1 MLADYFIVKIKI
13 IDRDLMGLKEDT
25 SFTIEVF

>member
-25 SFTIEVF
+25 SFTIGVF